1 MEINKKKISNI
12 NLLIIFLLLLA
23 LFSYVAINKFQKDKD
38 QTLAQVPISI
48 NLLTSVHPDLP
59 WNFRP
64 VEPKILVKPGEVT
77 TVEYIVENLGNTE
90 TTGIATFVYFP
101 NQFGNYI
108 SKINCFCY
116 DAQTLKPKQK
126 DKFEFTL
133 SSSMQ
138 FMIAKMF
145 IENLKFFDF
154 RFFEKFSIFRFFK
167 ISIGFPME
175 IFDRKFF
182 GVTNFKMT
190 QLPRY

>member
-38 QTLAQVPISI
+38 QALAQVPISI

-101 NQFGNYI
+101 NQFGGYI

-126 DKFEFTL
+126 GKYTLVLLIDPEATKDSKTKNIKEVTIQFT
-133 SSSMQ
+133 
-138 FMIAKMF
+138 
-145 IENLKFFDF
+145 FFNY
-154 RFFEKFSIFRFFK
+154 KK
-167 ISIGFPME
+167 Y
-175 IFDRKFF
+175 KKQK
-182 GVTNFKMT
+182 N
-190 QLPRY
+190 